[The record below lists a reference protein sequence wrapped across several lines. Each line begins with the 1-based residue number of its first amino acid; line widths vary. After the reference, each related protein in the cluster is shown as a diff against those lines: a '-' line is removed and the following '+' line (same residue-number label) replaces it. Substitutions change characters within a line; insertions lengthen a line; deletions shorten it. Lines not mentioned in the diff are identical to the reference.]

1 TTSSVCG
8 TLSPA
13 AEHRTIKQYH
23 YHANLGLLS
32 LSLVWL
38 EGEDQSAKNHDKK
51 PSTKNVVH
59 IFFAVILLRRFFIIY
74 LCSKVNS
81 CLNLP
86 SQCQWHASALKV
98 VLCVK
103 R

>member
-13 AEHRTIKQYH
+13 ADHRTIKQYH

-38 EGEDQSAKNHDKK
+38 EGEDQ
-51 PSTKNVVH
+51 
-59 IFFAVILLRRFFIIY
+59 IIY
-74 LCSKVNS
+74 KGDVE
-81 CLNLP
+81 NLLGVVIERMP
-86 SQCQWHASALKV
+86 SFNIFK
-98 VLCVK
+98 
-103 R
+103 